1 MKKHV
6 LLGALLLTAT
16 LSAGLTGCSS
26 SSAKES
32 GSPKVEISEI
42 RDDVVEPDF
51 SGADIEVYALNAP
64 IDFDY
69 SSSDTD
75 MIFKKKDGVWLDAMD
90 SAIPLNQEKFEA
102 MAQNFLNLHAI
113 AEIGD
118 ANDLSAY
125 GLEYPT
131 YTVVITDS
139 ERGEISLSIGNKD
152 DNGNYYLSDEKKI
165 YLIKAETVDALV
177 FDYDTLVVREGL
189 DIQVAPSDLQNVSI
203 TMDGKTTTF
212 KNSDTEAM
220 TTIADGINNL
230 KAFDYASYHITS
242 QELANTDLTTD
253 TRDTFQAD
261 LTVNGEKRSLTIY
274 VGTYANPD
282 ETYRYVQ
289 IDGSNMIMVVDNS
302 IILNLLNGITPSEE

>member
-1 MKKHV
+1 M
-6 LLGALLLTAT
+6 
-16 LSAGLTGCSS
+16 
-26 SSAKES
+26 
-32 GSPKVEISEI
+32 EISEI

-113 AEIGD
+113 SEID
-118 ANDLSAY
+118 SV
-125 GLEYPT
+125 
-131 YTVVITDS
+131 YTVTITDS
-139 ERGEISLSIGNKD
+139 EKGEITLSIGNKD
-152 DNGNYYLSDEKKI
+152 ADGNYYLSDEKNI
-165 YLIKAETVDALV
+165 YLVKASTVDSLV

-189 DIQVAPSDLQNVSI
+189 DIQVTAADLQNVSI
-203 TMDGKTTTF
+203 TMDGKTTSY

-220 TTIADGINNL
+220 TTIADGISNL
-230 KAFDYASYHITS
+230 KPFDYASYHVLN
-242 QELANTDLTTD
+242 QELANADLTTD
-253 TRDTFQAD
+253 TRITFQAE
-261 LTVNGEKRSLTIY
+261 LTVNGEKKSLTIY

-282 ETYRYVQ
+282 QTYRYVQ
-289 IDGSNMIMVVDNS
+289 LDGSNMIMVVDNN
-302 IILNLLNGITPSEE
+302 IVLNLLNGLTPDEE